1 MLKLRSRGS
10 CRHQGTLMC
19 SVRLVN
25 PGCLSFIQQH
35 YIMNAPLRSLTVHPR
50 SSKMFFPVTP
60 WIKKTHGDLQML
72 PSSRFQFRAFKTEIQ
87 RKLRAWFLLPC
98 RAVSVSGAW
107 LKSVE
112 LPWGWKWCK
121 SSIGLF
127 DPRKC
132 DGRMA
137 GDGFISKQCPC
148 EAHAG
153 VGSSSTGV
161 KPQRA
166 RTAIPQGNRK
176 FRQLEVCGLGAVIF
190 LLKHYSLPFPLL
202 KPQNQCF

>member
-72 PSSRFQFRAFKTEIQ
+72 PSSRFQFGAFKTEIQ
-87 RKLRAWFLLPC
+87 RKLRAWFLLPR
-98 RAVSVSGAW
+98 RAVSVSGCLTEVSRIA
-107 LKSVE
+107 L
-112 LPWGWKWCK
+112 G
-121 SSIGLF
+121 
-127 DPRKC
+127 
-132 DGRMA
+132 
-137 GDGFISKQCPC
+137 
-148 EAHAG
+148 
-153 VGSSSTGV
+153 
-161 KPQRA
+161 
-166 RTAIPQGNRK
+166 
-176 FRQLEVCGLGAVIF
+176 LEVMQEQHWAFWPPKMWWQNGGGWFYIKAV
-190 LLKHYSLPFPLL
+190 SLWSTRRGRI
-202 KPQNQCF
+202 QQYRR